1 MTQPQCPN
9 CARQFVRR
17 VSMVGALETLL
28 GILYIYPFKCQLC
41 GFRFRMPQWGV
52 RYVRVPEDHREYDR
66 MPAIFPLAFETYNMK
81 GQGTATNLSMGGC
94 NFNTATPLA
103 TGMVLRLE
111 LQIANDVAPVVVDAA
126 AVRYARERSVG
137 VEFLQW
143 QEDER
148 DRLQLYVRG
157 LLIGRPA

>member
-1 MTQPQCPN
+1 
-9 CARQFVRR
+9 
-17 VSMVGALETLL
+17 
-28 GILYIYPFKCQLC
+28 
-41 GFRFRMPQWGV
+41 
-52 RYVRVPEDHREYDR
+52 
-66 MPAIFPLAFETYNMK
+66 MPASFPLAFETNNIK

-94 NFNTATPLA
+94 NFNTATPMA

-111 LQIANDVAPVVVDAA
+111 LQIAADVAPVVVDAA

-143 QEDER
+143 QESER

-157 LLIGRPA
+157 LLIGTPA

>member
-1 MTQPQCPN
+1 MTQPKCPN
-9 CARQFVRR
+9 CSRQFVRR
-17 VSMVGALETLL
+17 VAMVGALETLL
-28 GILYIYPFKCQLC
+28 GIVYIYPFKCQLC

-52 RYVRVPEDHREYDR
+52 RYVRVPEDLREYDR
-66 MPAIFPLAFETYNMK
+66 MPASFPLTFETNNIK
-81 GQGTATNLSMGGC
+81 GQGAATNLSMGGC
-94 NFNTATPLA
+94 NFNAATPLA

-111 LQIANDVAPVVVDAA
+111 LQIVADVAPVVVDAA

>member
-9 CARQFVRR
+9 CSRQYVRR
-17 VSMVGALETLL
+17 VSMVGAAETLL
-28 GILYIYPFKCQLC
+28 GIFYIYPFKCQLC
-41 GFRFRMPQWGV
+41 GLRFRMLQWGV
-52 RYVRVPEDHREYDR
+52 RYVRVPADHREYER
-66 MPAIFPLAFETYNMK
+66 MPANFSLTYVTYNLK

-94 NFNTATPLA
+94 NFYTATPLA
-103 TGMVLRLE
+103 TGMVLRME
-111 LQIANDVAPVVVDAA
+111 LQLADDISPIVVDAA
-126 AVRYARERSVG
+126 AVRYASEPSVG

-143 QEDER
+143 QETER